1 MTQQTKTVALPRGTD
16 FNQPVLDMDDAEIQS
31 ETEDGTTET
40 LRLGDV
46 CVNSLM
52 ATLQDDASADG
63 TMKLKRFNLARKIK
77 GRIDEDYQSV
87 HINSKNKTMILDMAG
102 KCYGTM
108 IYGRLHEAL
117 EGTTETT
124 DED

>member
-1 MTQQTKTVALPRGTD
+1 
-16 FNQPVLDMDDAEIQS
+16 MDDAEIQS
-31 ETEDGTTET
+31 QGEDGAVET

-46 CVNSLM
+46 CVNALM
-52 ATLQDDASADG
+52 ATLQDDNADG
-63 TMKLKRFNLARKIK
+63 TQKLKRFCLARKIK

-87 HINSKNKTMILDMAG
+87 HINSKNKTMILDMVG
-102 KCYGTM
+102 QVYSTM

>member
-1 MTQQTKTVALPRGTD
+1 MSEQTKTVALGID
-16 FNQPVLDMDDAEIQS
+16 FNRPILDMEDNPIQS
-31 ETEDGTTET
+31 EGEDGAVET

-46 CVNSLM
+46 CVNALM
-52 ATLQDDASADG
+52 ATLQDDNSADG
-63 TMKLKRFNLARKIK
+63 TVKLKRFSLAKKIK

-87 HINSKNKTMILDMAG
+87 HINSKNKTMILDLVS
-102 KCYGTM
+102 KVYSTM

-117 EGTTETT
+117 EGTTET

>member
-1 MTQQTKTVALPRGTD
+1 MTQQTKTVALGTD
-16 FNQPVLDMDDAEIQS
+16 FNQPVLDMNDAEIQS
-31 ETEDGTTET
+31 EGEDGAVET

-52 ATLQDDASADG
+52 ATLQDDNSDG
-63 TMKLKRFNLARKIK
+63 TQKLKRFNLARKIK

-87 HINSKNKTMILDMAG
+87 QINSKNKTMILDMAG
-102 KCYGTM
+102 KVYGTM

-117 EGTTETT
+117 EGTTET
-124 DED
+124 EEE